1 MTRPIELR
9 FRHAA
14 GREVIET
21 DLIITSH
28 AAWMVDPRS
37 SDPSWSVAAIDDD
50 DGTPPVA
57 AVQICLAAG
66 CSARLLDAYHRF
78 DQACG
83 ANGV

>member
-1 MTRPIELR
+1 MARPIELR

-21 DLIITSH
+21 DLIITTH
-28 AAWMVDPRS
+28 AAWMADPRS
-37 SDPSWSVAAIDDD
+37 SAPSWSVAAIDDD
-50 DGTPPVA
+50 DGTPLVV

-78 DQACG
+78 DAECI
-83 ANGV
+83 ARRV